1 MFKAILTALVYGYT
15 IIIMLGMGASIDID
29 VPAEIKKSPKAILC
43 GVASQYMFMPLITWG
58 LICAFDLGDTEAL
71 SLMLCG
77 MSPGGVTSTFFTY
90 VSRANVTLSLLMT
103 TCSTFLA
110 LGMMPLLIFVY
121 VRPPL
126 VDDDAPKMNYLAIV
140 VTLLVATTP
149 AVLGWRLRRSRE
161 GAGKATETWATRI
174 GQCKNQIFAA
184 APSTAWRRGLSPLAP
199 DSLVD
204 FRIGIGAV
212 LLVAAC
218 VLALLGVPSAITPS
232 AFAVMALMCPVGF
245 LLGYGFAKVVIGA
258 DARTARTVS
267 METGIQQVGIAGAI
281 AIQTFKGQA
290 LDKAIATIAVF
301 GIFTV
306 AFGLLWSGIL
316 RFACAAPEEEEKAP
330 EKPPFDDESP
340 VVITA

>member
-1 MFKAILTALVYGYT
+1 MFKDILAALVYGYT

-29 VPAEIKKSPKAILC
+29 VPAEIRKSPKAILC
-43 GVASQYMFMPLITWG
+43 GVASQYLFMPLVTWG

-90 VSRANVTLSLLMT
+90 TSRANVTLSLLMT

-110 LGMMPLLIFVY
+110 VGLMPLLIFVY

-126 VDDDAPKMNYLAIV
+126 VDGNAPKMNYLAIV

-149 AVLGWRLRRSRE
+149 ALISWRLRQTRE
-161 GAGKATETWATRI
+161 GAGKAVETWATR
-174 GQCKNQIFAA
+174 
-184 APSTAWRRGLSPLAP
+184 
-199 DSLVD
+199 
-204 FRIGIGAV
+204 IGAV

-218 VLALLGVPSAITPS
+218 VVALLGVPSAITPS
-232 AFAVMALMCPVGF
+232 ALAVVALMCPVGF
-245 LLGYGFAKVVIGA
+245 GLGYGFAKVVIDA

-281 AIQTFKGQA
+281 AINTFKGQA

-306 AFGLLWSGIL
+306 VFGLLWSGVL
-316 RFACAAPEEEEKAP
+316 RYACAAPEEVP
-330 EKPPFDDESP
+330 PMKPGFDG
-340 VVITA
+340 IR

>member
-29 VPAEIKKSPKAILC
+29 VPAEIHKSPKAILC
-43 GVASQYMFMPLITWG
+43 GVASQYLFMPLVTWG

-77 MSPGGVTSTFFTY
+77 MSPG
-90 VSRANVTLSLLMT
+90 
-103 TCSTFLA
+103 STFLA
-110 LGMMPLLIFVY
+110 VGLMPLLIFIY

-126 VDDDAPKMNYLAIV
+126 VDGNAPKMNYLAIV

-149 AVLGWRLRRSRE
+149 ALVGWRLRQTRE
-161 GAGKATETWATRI
+161 GTGKAVETWATR
-174 GQCKNQIFAA
+174 
-184 APSTAWRRGLSPLAP
+184 
-199 DSLVD
+199 
-204 FRIGIGAV
+204 IGAV

-218 VLALLGVPSAITPS
+218 VVALLGVPSAITPS
-232 AFAVMALMCPVGF
+232 ALAVMALMCPVGF
-245 LLGYGFAKVVIGA
+245 GLGYGFAKVVIGA

-281 AIQTFKGQA
+281 AINTFKGQA

-306 AFGLLWSGIL
+306 VFGLLWSGVL
-316 RFACAAPEEEEKAP
+316 RYACAAPEEVP
-330 EKPPFDDESP
+330 PMKPGFDG
-340 VVITA
+340 IR

>member
-29 VPAEIKKSPKAILC
+29 VPAEIHKSPKAILC
-43 GVASQYMFMPLITWG
+43 GVASQYLFMPLVTWG

-90 VSRANVTLSLLMT
+90 MSRANVTLSLLMT

-110 LGMMPLLIFVY
+110 VGLMPLLIFIY

-126 VDDDAPKMNYLAIV
+126 VDGNAPKMNYLAIV

-149 AVLGWRLRRSRE
+149 ALVGWRLRQTRE
-161 GAGKATETWATRI
+161 GTGKAVETWATR
-174 GQCKNQIFAA
+174 
-184 APSTAWRRGLSPLAP
+184 
-199 DSLVD
+199 
-204 FRIGIGAV
+204 IGAV

-218 VLALLGVPSAITPS
+218 VVALLGVPSAITPS
-232 AFAVMALMCPVGF
+232 ALAVMALMCPVGF
-245 LLGYGFAKVVIGA
+245 GLGYGFAKVVIGA

-281 AIQTFKGQA
+281 AINTFKGQA

-306 AFGLLWSGIL
+306 VFGLLWSGVL
-316 RFACAAPEEEEKAP
+316 WYACAAPEEVP
-330 EKPPFDDESP
+330 PMKPGFDG
-340 VVITA
+340 IW

>member
-29 VPAEIKKSPKAILC
+29 VPAEIRKSPKAILC
-43 GVASQYMFMPLITWG
+43 GVASQYLFMPLVTWG

-90 VSRANVTLSLLMT
+90 MSRANVTLSLLMT

-110 LGMMPLLIFVY
+110 VGLMPLLIFIY

-126 VDDDAPKMNYLAIV
+126 VDGNAPKMNYLAIV

-149 AVLGWRLRRSRE
+149 ALVGWRLRQTRE
-161 GAGKATETWATRI
+161 GTGKAVETWATR
-174 GQCKNQIFAA
+174 
-184 APSTAWRRGLSPLAP
+184 
-199 DSLVD
+199 
-204 FRIGIGAV
+204 IGAV

-218 VLALLGVPSAITPS
+218 VVALLGVPSAITPS
-232 AFAVMALMCPVGF
+232 ALAVMALMCPVGF
-245 LLGYGFAKVVIGA
+245 GLGYGFAKVVIGA

-267 METGIQQVGIAGAI
+267 METGVGTLFGTLSRDCVSIWRCGVGGTAESQKVAHRVTAHRESIQARRASVS
-281 AIQTFKGQA
+281 T
-290 LDKAIATIAVF
+290 
-301 GIFTV
+301 
-306 AFGLLWSGIL
+306 S
-316 RFACAAPEEEEKAP
+316 
-330 EKPPFDDESP
+330 
-340 VVITA
+340 

>member
-174 GQCKNQIFAA
+174 G
-184 APSTAWRRGLSPLAP
+184 
-199 DSLVD
+199 
-204 FRIGIGAV
+204 AV

-218 VLALLGVPSAITPS
+218 VLALLGVPWTTVQNSNFAALLHASDATPARWRSAR
-232 AFAVMALMCPVGF
+232 L
-245 LLGYGFAKVVIGA
+245 
-258 DARTARTVS
+258 
-267 METGIQQVGIAGAI
+267 TG
-281 AIQTFKGQA
+281 
-290 LDKAIATIAVF
+290 
-301 GIFTV
+301 
-306 AFGLLWSGIL
+306 
-316 RFACAAPEEEEKAP
+316 
-330 EKPPFDDESP
+330 
-340 VVITA
+340 

>member
-110 LGMMPLLIFVY
+110 LGMMPLLIFIY

-161 GAGKATETWATRI
+161 GAGKATEAWATRI
-174 GQCKNQIFAA
+174 GQCTNQIFAA
-184 APSTAWRRGLSPLAP
+184 PRG
-199 DSLVD
+199 
-204 FRIGIGAV
+204 
-212 LLVAAC
+212 VASHRSC
-218 VLALLGVPSAITPS
+218 TRP
-232 AFAVMALMCPVGF
+232 
-245 LLGYGFAKVVIGA
+245 
-258 DARTARTVS
+258 
-267 METGIQQVGIAGAI
+267 TG
-281 AIQTFKGQA
+281 
-290 LDKAIATIAVF
+290 
-301 GIFTV
+301 
-306 AFGLLWSGIL
+306 
-316 RFACAAPEEEEKAP
+316 
-330 EKPPFDDESP
+330 
-340 VVITA
+340 

>member
-29 VPAEIKKSPKAILC
+29 VPAEIQKSPKAILC

-90 VSRANVTLSLLMT
+90 ASRANVTLSLLMT

-126 VDDDAPKMNYLAIV
+126 VDDNAPKMNYLAIV
-140 VTLLVATTP
+140 VTRHRGNDAS
-149 AVLGWRLRRSRE
+149 GSRWRLRRTRE

-174 GQCKNQIFAA
+174 G
-184 APSTAWRRGLSPLAP
+184 
-199 DSLVD
+199 
-204 FRIGIGAV
+204 AV
-212 LLVAAC
+212 LYW
-218 VLALLGVPSAITPS
+218 S
-232 AFAVMALMCPVGF
+232 
-245 LLGYGFAKVVIGA
+245 
-258 DARTARTVS
+258 RR
-267 METGIQQVGIAGAI
+267 
-281 AIQTFKGQA
+281 A
-290 LDKAIATIAVF
+290 LDKAIAVHRSACSDNSVEIIGIAALLHASRRGGPRHWLISGGRRSRRV
-301 GIFTV
+301 GV
-306 AFGLLWSGIL
+306 RRHGAHVPRGLLAGL
-316 RFACAAPEEEEKAP
+316 RLCQGRDWRGRAHGTHRVDGDRDPAGGYCGRDRYPDLQGPGPRQGHRYVGHCSSVFLRSRTQRPAPLRLLPRAGEDSRRAKY
-330 EKPPFDDESP
+330 PF
-340 VVITA
+340 

>member
-1 MFKAILTALVYGYT
+1 MTH
-15 IIIMLGMGASIDID
+15 
-29 VPAEIKKSPKAILC
+29 VPHRP
-43 GVASQYMFMPLITWG
+43 
-58 LICAFDLGDTEAL
+58 
-71 SLMLCG
+71 
-77 MSPGGVTSTFFTY
+77 PGGVTSTFFTY

-110 LGMMPLLIFVY
+110 LGMMPLLIFIY

-149 AVLGWRLRRSRE
+149 ALIGWRLRRSRE
-161 GAGKATETWATRI
+161 GAGKATETWATR
-174 GQCKNQIFAA
+174 
-184 APSTAWRRGLSPLAP
+184 
-199 DSLVD
+199 
-204 FRIGIGAV
+204 IGAV

-245 LLGYGFAKVVIGA
+245 LLGYGFAKVVIDA
-258 DARTARTVS
+258 DAKTARTVS

-316 RFACAAPEEEEKAP
+316 RFACAAPPEEGKAP
-330 EKPPFDDESP
+330 EKPPFDDQSP